1 MPPGP
6 RLVRSGGAAA
16 LAKFSLMAASSY
28 ESVGMYKARVRNI
41 VRCAVTTGNS
51 GRGLPSSILGGLWFE
66 PMRAFKW
73 DRISSFS
80 ALGSLSNS
88 MPSASGSLK
97 KSRYGYILGD
107 YLA

>member
-1 MPPGP
+1 
-6 RLVRSGGAAA
+6 
-16 LAKFSLMAASSY
+16 
-28 ESVGMYKARVRNI
+28 MYKARVRNI
-41 VRCAVTTGNS
+41 VRCAVTTENS
-51 GRGLPSSILGGLWFE
+51 GRGFPSSVLGGLWFE